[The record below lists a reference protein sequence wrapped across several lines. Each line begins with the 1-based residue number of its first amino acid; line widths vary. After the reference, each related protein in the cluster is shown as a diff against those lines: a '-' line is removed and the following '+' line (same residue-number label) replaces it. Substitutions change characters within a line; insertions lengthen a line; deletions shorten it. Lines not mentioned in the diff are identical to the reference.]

1 MHDFKIVT
9 VFDTD
14 EGERG
19 TRNDLQIALD
29 SDAQRI
35 KAKTVQHLGDADPAG
50 DSPVLAVH
58 PDSKAAIQTHPGTAL
73 RATGRAAKSV
83 QGGLRAHRLTERCTK
98 GIGKTMSQSKEP
110 AGSGERDAM
119 RIDPGLVRE
128 LAELLTAN
136 ELTEIEVA
144 DGERRIKV
152 AREAP
157 PVIGAMPTSGA
168 ALVAAPALTAPPMQ
182 AKEDLGT
189 EAAEEVA
196 GTTVKSPM
204 VGTAFLASEPGASAF
219 IEVGKPVKAGDTLL
233 IVEAMK
239 VMNPITAPE
248 GGVVKKIMV
257 ADAQPVEFDQPLVII
272 G

>member
-1 MHDFKIVT
+1 M
-9 VFDTD
+9 
-14 EGERG
+14 
-19 TRNDLQIALD
+19 
-29 SDAQRI
+29 AQP
-35 KAKTVQHLGDADPAG
+35 KT
-50 DSPVLAVH
+50 
-58 PDSKAAIQTHPGTAL
+58 
-73 RATGRAAKSV
+73 
-83 QGGLRAHRLTERCTK
+83 
-98 GIGKTMSQSKEP
+98 P
-110 AGSGERDAM
+110 AGSGDKSAM
-119 RIDPGLVRE
+119 RIDPALVRE

-136 ELTEIEVA
+136 ALTEIEVE

-152 AREAP
+152 KREAP
-157 PVIGAMPTSGA
+157 GMIA
-168 ALVAAPALTAPPMQ
+168 AAAGPAFAAPLAPALAAPPMHG
-182 AKEDLGT
+182 KEDIGND
-189 EAAEEVA
+189 AAADEIS

-204 VGTAFLASEPGASAF
+204 VGTAFMSPEPNAAAF